1 MSKYIVDIKVKANL
15 RAFIEHDS
23 AEEAIEAVK
32 TEMLNQ
38 LPDELGY
45 FVFDLDKVIATI
57 ATESEDQ
64 D

>member
-38 LPDELGY
+38 LPDELGD

-57 ATESEDQ
+57 ATESEDK
-64 D
+64 

>member
-1 MSKYIVDIKVKANL
+1 MTRYIVDVKVKANL

-38 LPDELGY
+38 LPDELGD

>member
-1 MSKYIVDIKVKANL
+1 MTKYIVDVKIKANL

-23 AEEAIEAVK
+23 ADEAIEAVK

-38 LPDELGY
+38 IPDELGD

>member
-38 LPDELGY
+38 LPDELGN

-57 ATESEDQ
+57 ATESEDK
-64 D
+64 

>member
-38 LPDELGY
+38 LPDELGD

>member
-38 LPDELGY
+38 LPDELGD

-57 ATESEDQ
+57 ATESEGK
-64 D
+64 

>member
-23 AEEAIEAVK
+23 AEEAVEAVK

-38 LPDELGY
+38 LPDELGD

-57 ATESEDQ
+57 ATESEDK
-64 D
+64 